1 MLGEAFKDPTHYNLM
16 VINPV
21 GTAARTKAKVI
32 IIMSLI
38 MTGLSLCEPL
48 GVGGVGVPVDDA
60 ADEGGLILDTFLNI
74 AASGELADSPK
85 SSVTVTRFIL
95 ITIKKNSHTKPK
107 TIKFRIQT
115 LEIMFNLKLK
125 K

>member
-1 MLGEAFKDPTHYNLM
+1 M

-48 GVGGVGVPVDDA
+48 GVGGLGVPVDDA

-74 AASGELADSPK
+74 AASGELGDSPK
-85 SSVTVTRFIL
+85 SSVTITRFIL
-95 ITIKKNSHTKPK
+95 ITIIKNSHTKPK

-115 LEIMFNLKLK
+115 VEIMFNLKLK
-125 K
+125 N